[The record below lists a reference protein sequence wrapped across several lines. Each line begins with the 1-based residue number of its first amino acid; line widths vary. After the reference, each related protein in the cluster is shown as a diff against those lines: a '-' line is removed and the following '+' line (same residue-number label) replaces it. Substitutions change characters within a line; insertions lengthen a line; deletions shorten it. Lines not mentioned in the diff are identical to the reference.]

1 MGWRD
6 APIIKSA
13 PEALQQPVKPTETPG
28 FRGAVAGAETAATEK
43 VRAGLR
49 PGTEA
54 ATASATAPVPTQQI
68 YQDLTAARSQVR
80 SVEKQLNRV
89 EQIYNRSLKGVEPWR
104 VAREYFPSIAPTSS
118 VSKDVGR
125 FNVAASQL
133 YSLASQITRVP
144 GEGSQDRMEF
154 LQKLEAFKPSS
165 DDKDSTIEEKMRGMR
180 SLMNERSAFL
190 DARISEVRPSKSPA
204 MRAAQAAV
212 LPKPTK
218 TIRYDAMGN
227 RIQ

>member
-6 APIIKSA
+6 APIIKGA
-13 PEALQQPVKPTETPG
+13 PEALQQPTKPTELPG
-28 FRGAVAGAETAATEK
+28 FRAAVAGAETTATETVK
-43 VRAGLR
+43 AGLK
-49 PGTEA
+49 PKTEA
-54 ATASATAPVPTQQI
+54 ATATATATIPTQAI
-68 YQDLTAARSQVR
+68 YQDLTAARSQVG

-104 VAREYFPSIAPTSS
+104 VVREYFPGIAPTSS

-144 GEGSQDRMEF
+144 GEGAQDMREF
-154 LQKLEAFKPSS
+154 QQKLEAFKPSS
-165 DDKDSTIEEKMRGMR
+165 NDSDSKIEEKMLGMR
-180 SLMNERSAFL
+180 SLMNERRAFL
-190 DARISEVRPSKSPA
+190 DARIAEVRPPKSPA
-204 MRAAQAAV
+204 MRAAQASIA
-212 LPKPTK
+212 PRATK
-218 TIRYDAMGN
+218 IIRYDTKGN

>member
-6 APIIKSA
+6 APIIKGA
-13 PEALQQPVKPTETPG
+13 PEALQQPTKPTELPG
-28 FRGAVAGAETAATEK
+28 FRGAVAGAETTATETVK
-43 VRAGLR
+43 SKLK

-54 ATASATAPVPTQQI
+54 ATAGLTAPIPTQSI
-68 YQDLTAARSQVR
+68 YQDLTAAKSQVN

-144 GEGSQDRMEF
+144 GEGSQDMREF
-154 LQKLEAFKPSS
+154 QQKLEAFKPSS
-165 DDKDSTIEEKMRGMR
+165 NDSDSKIEEKMLGMR
-180 SLMNERSAFL
+180 SLMDERRAFL

-212 LPKPTK
+212 LPRATK
-218 TIRYDAMGN
+218 TLTYDAKGN

>member
-6 APIIKSA
+6 APIIKGA
-13 PEALQQPVKPTETPG
+13 PEALQQPVKPTETAG
-28 FRGAVAGAETAATEK
+28 FRGAVAGAETAATEGVK
-43 VRAGLR
+43 ARLK

-54 ATASATAPVPTQQI
+54 ATAGLTAPIPTQQI
-68 YQDLTAARSQVR
+68 YQDLTAAKSQVK

-144 GEGSQDRMEF
+144 GEGAQDRMEF
-154 LQKLEAFKPSS
+154 QQKLEAFKPSS
-165 DDKDSTIEEKMRGMR
+165 DDSDSKIEEKMRGMR

-190 DARISEVRPSKSPA
+190 DARISEVRPGKSPA

-212 LPKPTK
+212 LPRATK
-218 TIRYDAMGN
+218 TIRYDAKGN

>member
-6 APIIKSA
+6 APIVKGA

-28 FRGAVAGAETAATEK
+28 FRGAVAGAETAATET

-54 ATASATAPVPTQQI
+54 ATASATAPVPTQAI
-68 YQDLTAARSQVR
+68 YQDLTAAKSQVR

-104 VAREYFPSIAPTSS
+104 VVREYFPSIAPTSS

-144 GEGSQDRMEF
+144 GEGAQDMREF
-154 LQKLEAFKPSS
+154 QQKLEAFKPSS
-165 DDKDSTIEEKMRGMR
+165 NDSDSKIEEKMRGMR
-180 SLMNERSAFL
+180 SLMNERGAFL
-190 DARISEVRPSKSPA
+190 DARISEVRPPKSPA
-204 MRAAQAAV
+204 MRAAQAAT
-212 LPKPTK
+212 LPRATK
-218 TIRYDAMGN
+218 TIRYDAQGN